1 MTSVSCNPRL
11 NENDN
16 DNIEEGLAAP
26 SSSASDPPGTATTMA
41 GSLDARTAAT
51 MTIERIEDEAAP
63 APFNPM
69 EFEDDHRA
77 VSTKTT
83 AAAAAAAIAADGSND
98 NNDGDVCKHN
108 RSRPRRR
115 YHAHV
120 DEEEEDDLVNRHE
133 QRTDVTSVLLVENN
147 TLREFDSINQNAI
160 PEAFLVEERD
170 EEVISACPIPP
181 NRPWWKQRRTQLLL
195 GTVCILSAAL
205 AISVGVTL
213 GISLGMTLG
222 TSSPDEPTML
232 SQIETPPVSKVTS
245 APTLSPHTDNPTV
258 APSLSPWR
266 NTSTFAPTFPP
277 LATTPPV
284 APTLPPQA
292 TTPPPVAPTLPPQA
306 TTPPPV
312 APMLPPQ
319 ATTPPVAPTLP
330 PQATTPPVAPTL
342 PPQATTP
349 PAAPT
354 LPHQVTPAPTVVLR
368 GDWEFCYKNNEC
380 KNGCCS
386 REYSDDGKLK
396 CTPLTGDG
404 FLPDVCTAV

>member
-83 AAAAAAAIAADGSND
+83 AAAAAATMAADGSND
-98 NNDGDVCKHN
+98 NNDGEVRKHN

-133 QRTDVTSVLLVENN
+133 Q
-147 TLREFDSINQNAI
+147 FDSINQYAI

-195 GTVCILSAAL
+195 GTVCILSAVL

-222 TSSPDEPTML
+222 TSRPDEPTML

-266 NTSTFAPTFPP
+266 NTPTFAPTFPP
-277 LATTPPV
+277 LATT
-284 APTLPPQA
+284 
-292 TTPPPVAPTLPPQA
+292 PPVAPTLPPQA

-349 PAAPT
+349 PAAPM
-354 LPHQVTPAPTVVLR
+354 LPPQVTPAPTVALR
-368 GDWEFCYKNNEC
+368 GDWEFCSKNNEC

-386 REYSDDGKLK
+386 RKYSDDGMLK

-404 FLPDVCTAV
+404 FLPDTCTAV